1 MNNSSNMIP
10 DFPEML
16 TIDQTAER
24 SGLSAYAVRKLARSS
39 EGRAFTVR
47 VGTKYLINWE
57 KFVAY
62 FNGTEPLSQPA
73 AASSPF
79 RGANTEEPQ
88 NGKIQPVPVQL

>member
-1 MNNSSNMIP
+1 MTEKREQN
-10 DFPEML
+10 FPVML

-62 FNGTEPLSQPA
+62 FNGALPERTPEPDRSQNA
-73 AASSPF
+73 
-79 RGANTEEPQ
+79 
-88 NGKIQPVPVQL
+88 GKIQPVPVQL

>member
-1 MNNSSNMIP
+1 MTEKREQN
-10 DFPEML
+10 FPVML

-62 FNGTEPLSQPA
+62 FNGALPKSTPEPDRSQNA
-73 AASSPF
+73 
-79 RGANTEEPQ
+79 
-88 NGKIQPVPVQL
+88 GKIQPVPVKL

>member
-10 DFPEML
+10 DFPEMR

-62 FNGTEPLSQPA
+62 FNGTLPKSTPEPDRSQT
-73 AASSPF
+73 S
-79 RGANTEEPQ
+79 
-88 NGKIQPVPVQL
+88 GKIQPVPVQL